1 MGLAVQVSVS
11 MRKQGYNSSRSQ
23 FSCSQQM
30 AIQMQWL
37 LTETLVHRRKE
48 FLLMESI
55 SGASVA
61 VWFHVVALTFTNT
74 ATYVGSKKQTKKS
87 SVTVNV
93 TLKCINRRDDCRTH
107 QLHHTYTASAGNT
120 LCAAPAQRNSGKTW
134 IKVRAT
140 RGEQHESTEPHSI
153 WTRRTGKNKWSFH
166 SGECN
171 KWHEKS
177 SRI

>member
-1 MGLAVQVSVS
+1 

-61 VWFHVVALTFTNT
+61 VWFRIVALTFTNT

-93 TLKCINRRDDCRTH
+93 TLKYKQEGWLQDTPSAPSI
-107 QLHHTYTASAGNT
+107 LHHTYKASAGNT
-120 LCAAPAQRNSGKTW
+120 LCAAPAQRNSGKAW